1 MPSFDSNGVSLVY
14 EEFGEGEPLLLLH
27 GLTGNRH
34 MFNDE
39 VDVFKK
45 YF

>member
-1 MPSFDSNGVSLVY
+1 MAIFNSNGVSLVY
-14 EEFGEGEPLLLLH
+14 EEFGEGEPLVLLH

-39 VDVFKK
+39 VQIFKK
-45 YF
+45 